1 MQRKN
6 YPGASRATKCK
17 KSTPDNWQR
26 DLGGT
31 LEAYQQDLP
40 IARRLADQD
49 TSNTGWQ
56 RDLINSLYNAG
67 MTTAKI
73 GGNDNIT
80 QAKEFFGEALD
91 VVDKYSGPDR
101 RQLVD
106 GLNQALL
113 QLFHS
118 D

>member
-1 MQRKN
+1 
-6 YPGASRATKCK
+6 
-17 KSTPDNWQR
+17 
-26 DLGGT
+26 
-31 LEAYQQDLP
+31 
-40 IARRLADQD
+40 
-49 TSNTGWQ
+49 
-56 RDLINSLYNAG
+56 